1 MVGFL
6 KVAKRLFQ
14 NVLSERLGTKNF
26 YCEKRVPKRSNITF
40 PQCKQNVYA
49 TFPQRFQRLQNV
61 LLKRLETQNLIAKK
75 EFLDVK
81 KRSRNVNKTLTHRFH
96 NVCFVSWA
104 SLGPGRPYKYVCLLL
119 GISPSFV
126 EPQRLHL

>member
-1 MVGFL
+1 MGGFLKVMVGYPKIVEGFL

-14 NVLSERLGTKNF
+14 SVLSERLGTQNF
-26 YCEKRVPKRSNITF
+26 YCEKRVPQRSNNTF

-61 LLKRLETQNLIAKK
+61 LSKRLETQNLIAKK

-81 KRSRNVNKTLTHRFH
+81 NVPET
-96 NVCFVSWA
+96 
-104 SLGPGRPYKYVCLLL
+104 
-119 GISPSFV
+119 
-126 EPQRLHL
+126 